1 MSRSEA
7 IPLRSGC
14 SRWLR
19 VAHAVASLLGVAAIL
34 LSHCRPQWTAFL
46 LAALGLVHLVTT
58 LRLRQATADGVV
70 MLQGDDSATMLAP
83 GGGVPLRRRGGD
95 WASRWCC
102 VLRLEEVISG
112 RRIDCLIC
120 RSLNSPDPYRQL
132 LVRLRMREVR
142 FRDTMH
148 WT

>member
-1 MSRSEA
+1 MSRSEE
-7 IPLRSGC
+7 IPLRIGS

-34 LSHCRPQWTAFL
+34 LSRCGPRLAAIA
-46 LAALGLVHLVTT
+46 LAALGLVHLVTA
-58 LRLRQATADGVV
+58 LRMRQARAEGIVT
-70 MLQGDDSATMLAP
+70 LLGDDSATMLAP
-83 GGGVPLRRRGGD
+83 GGAVPLRRRGGD

-102 VLRLEEVISG
+102 VLRLEEVVSG
-112 RRIDCLIC
+112 RRIACLVT
-120 RSLNSPDPYRQL
+120 RSLNSPDAYRRL

-142 FRDTMH
+142 IRDTMH